1 MKHTLHKIN
10 LKSGA
15 KLLAINVPNA
25 ATIDFR
31 IYTRAGYRFTELKIH
46 ELPHLMEHLAF
57 EGNKTFPD
65 SLKFAFEVE
74 KNGAYTNAYTN
85 ASFICYHFIIR
96 KKELKDTA
104 NLALIQLTEPI
115 FQEKSIKHEKKTII
129 NELSR
134 NLANDNRRLFYSHG
148 QAIVPSFFIPW
159 KERINIVKKI
169 DRKDILDYYNKTHV
183 SRNLFFVIAGDLN
196 SRDIDWL
203 KKTIEKKL
211 KEKDRGKLKKF
222 SKPNLGNYRRNLSIY
237 KSHAKEQA
245 RFVLS
250 FINEHFD
257 LNSWA
262 ALSVLKSI
270 YAGGWSSRIFQKA
283 RKAGLS
289 YGPQASFSLARD
301 YSFFSIHDE
310 TSLSKIEDLFELM
323 VKELTDI
330 SNGNFTNQELE
341 RAKGYSAGKFE
352 KNFQLASN
360 FADWYGTDITMDYP
374 LDSPAN
380 YMSRLLAIKK
390 KDVIEVAKKYI
401 KKDNWVLTLMGQ
413 DLEKD
418 KEKFR
423 KILDKYLK

>member
-31 IYTRAGYRFTELKIH
+31 IYTRAGYRFTETNIF

-57 EGNKTFPD
+57 EGNKTYPD
-65 SLKFAFEVE
+65 SLKFAFEIE

-85 ASFICYHFIIR
+85 ASFICYHFITR
-96 KKELKDTA
+96 KKELKDITD
-104 NLALIQLTEPI
+104 LALIQLTEPL
-115 FQEKSIKHEKKTII
+115 FKEKSINHEKETII

-134 NLANDNRRLFYSHG
+134 NLANDSRRLFYFHD
-148 QAIVPSFFIPW
+148 QVIVPSFCIPW
-159 KERINIVKKI
+159 EERINIVKKI
-169 DRKDILDYYNKTHV
+169 KRKDILDYYSKTHV
-183 SRNLFFVIAGDLN
+183 PKNLFFVIAGDL
-196 SRDIDWL
+196 SPRDIDWL
-203 KKTIEKKL
+203 EKTIEKKL
-211 KEKDRGKLKKF
+211 KGKDQGKLNKF
-222 SKPNLGNYRRNLSIY
+222 RKPDLSDYRRSLDIY
-237 KSHAKEQA
+237 KSHAKEQT

-262 ALSVLKSI
+262 AISILRNI
-270 YAGGWSSRIFQKA
+270 YAGGFSSRIFQKA

-301 YSFFSIHDE
+301 YSFFSIDDE
-310 TSLSKIEDLFELM
+310 TSLPKVKDLFELM
-323 VKELTDI
+323 VKELVDV

-352 KNFQLASN
+352 KGFQLASD

-380 YMSRLLAIKK
+380 YISRFLAIKK
-390 KDVIEVAKKYI
+390 KDVVGVAERYI
-401 KKDNWVLTLMGQ
+401 TKNNWVLTLMGEN
-413 DLEKD
+413 LE

-423 KILDKYLK
+423 KVLDKYLR